1 MLRMLQKPARLIP
14 VLILL
19 IPFTLHAQP
28 GTSGWPRLEG
38 GGAYVLFLENGATL
52 VNGSAR
58 DYDRGTALRQ
68 SPQEQ
73 LFWFQR
79 GGKEYV
85 VRDAATLKQLQ
96 AVFEPQ
102 MSLGQ
107 QQSALEQ
114 KQAQLAVQLT
124 GIIAQQEV
132 QGEKQAQLGLSLSQL
147 AAEQVRLQ
155 EQGESTDA
163 VEAEMQGL
171 EEEQAQL
178 EEPQAQLAIQRDGVQ
193 EQQETL
199 THQREDLGR
208 KLEKA
213 AQDGERLLKALV
225 DQALAKGTAKEM
237 GPPPPVPHRR

>member
-1 MLRMLQKPARLIP
+1 MLRMFQKPARLIP
-14 VLILL
+14 FLILL

-28 GTSGWPRLEG
+28 GASSWPRLEG
-38 GGAYVLFLENGATL
+38 GGTYVLFLEKGITL

-58 DYDRGTALRQ
+58 DYDRSKALRQ

-96 AVFEPQ
+96 ALFEPQ

-107 QQSALEQ
+107 QQAVLSE
-114 KQAQLAVQLT
+114 KQAQLSRQLT
-124 GIIAQQEV
+124 DIVAQQEEE
-132 QGEKQAQLGLSLSQL
+132 GEKQAQFGLSLSQL

-171 EEEQAQL
+171 EEEQGLL
-178 EEPQAQLAIQRDGVQ
+178 EEPQAQLAVQRDGVQ
-193 EQQETL
+193 QQQEL
-199 THQREDLGR
+199 LAHQQEDLAR

-213 AQDGERLLKALV
+213 AQDGEKLLKALV
-225 DQALAKGTAKEM
+225 DQALAKGTAKEVKA
-237 GPPPPVPHRR
+237 GK